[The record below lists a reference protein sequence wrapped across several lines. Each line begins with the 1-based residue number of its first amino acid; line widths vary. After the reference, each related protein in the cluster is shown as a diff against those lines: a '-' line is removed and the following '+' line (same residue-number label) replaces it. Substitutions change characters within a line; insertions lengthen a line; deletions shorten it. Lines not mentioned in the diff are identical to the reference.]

1 MSISASA
8 PTRVMSTLGRDV
20 MPGDAVLDCDANDV
34 QEDEVAE
41 LVALYADTCALP
53 CETILFL
60 EESVLPVLGDAF
72 RALVIEIRRQR
83 SVERAYSRLNAL
95 DFLTSHLY
103 SNNPLHPD
111 RPPHDDLMHTELA
124 ARLLKCRPRRP
135 LPLCLRLTDERAA
148 SVVQRWYRG
157 YLVRR
162 RTDVAQLR
170 QYQARL
176 RRLARQEGAPTGPVG
191 PQRRSGRACR

>member
-1 MSISASA
+1 MLLAL
-8 PTRVMSTLGRDV
+8 RGLE
-20 MPGDAVLDCDANDV
+20 
-34 QEDEVAE
+34 EDEVAE

-60 EESVLPVLGDAF
+60 EESVLPVLGEAF

-83 SVERAYSRLNAL
+83 SVVRAYSRLNAL

>member
-1 MSISASA
+1 M
-8 PTRVMSTLGRDV
+8 LG
-20 MPGDAVLDCDANDV
+20 
-34 QEDEVAE
+34 Q
-41 LVALYADTCALP
+41 
-53 CETILFL
+53 
-60 EESVLPVLGDAF
+60 AF

-83 SVERAYSRLNAL
+83 CGERAYSRLNAL

-111 RPPHDDLMHTELA
+111 REPHDSLMHTELA
-124 ARLLKCRPRRP
+124 QRLLKQRPRRP
-135 LPLCLRLTDERAA
+135 LPLCLCLSDEHAA
-148 SVVQRWYRG
+148 CVVQKWYRG

-162 RTDVAQLR
+162 RADVAQLR